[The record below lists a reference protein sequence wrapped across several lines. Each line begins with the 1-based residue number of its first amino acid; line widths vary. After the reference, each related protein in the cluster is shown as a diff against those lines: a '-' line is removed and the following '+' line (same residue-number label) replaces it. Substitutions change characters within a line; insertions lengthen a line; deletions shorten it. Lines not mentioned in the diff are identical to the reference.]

1 MKEKFGT
8 NRELLFPV
16 NIYMQVVRRLI
27 NVAWGHW
34 DPGNL
39 DHGGYMGVLCHMRV
53 DHIHGHDP
61 RRRVKV

>member
-1 MKEKFGT
+1 
-8 NRELLFPV
+8 
-16 NIYMQVVRRLI
+16 MQVVRRLI

-39 DHGGYMGVLCHMRV
+39 DHGVYMGVLCHMRV

>member
-1 MKEKFGT
+1 LKEKFGT

-27 NVAWGHW
+27 NVAWDIGTPW
-34 DPGNL
+34 NL
-39 DHGGYMGVLCHMRV
+39 DHGGYMDVVCHMRV
-53 DHIHGHDP
+53 DPIHGHDP